1 MSTSWRDLESVILRI
16 PEVQGAQVLTDDG
29 ENPKIHVLAT
39 SERAPRH
46 IVREVTA
53 LVRSFGLGNADP
65 DWVTVVQVHDD
76 NDSSFS
82 STRLTI
88 AGFSVGHVAG
98 GISATCR
105 LRRSDV
111 VYEATAPGPSIP
123 TAMSAATVG
132 SVNQALAH
140 LGQLTFNGVDII
152 RSGGAEVVL
161 VTVAEAG
168 EEILSGSAVVRDSLE
183 DSVIRA
189 TLDAVNRRFL
199 VYTGRKI

>member
-1 MSTSWRDLESVILRI
+1 MSTSWRDLENVILRI
-16 PEVQGAQVLTDDG
+16 PEVQGAQVLTDAE

-53 LVRSFGLGNADP
+53 LVRSFGLANADP

-76 NDSSFS
+76 NDSPLS

-88 AGFSVGHVAG
+88 AGFSVGHVAVG
-98 GISATCR
+98 VSATCR
-105 LRRSDV
+105 LRRSDE
-111 VYEATAPGPSIP
+111 VYEVTALGPSVP
-123 TAMSAATVG
+123 VAMSIATVG
-132 SVNQALAH
+132 CVNQALAP
-140 LGQLTFNGVDII
+140 LGQLAFHGVDII
-152 RSGGAEVVL
+152 RSGGTKVVL

-168 EEILSGSAVVRDSLE
+168 EEILSGSAVVRDTME

-189 TLDAVNRRFL
+189 ALDAVNRRFL